1 MQGNRSDS
9 GIIRSGPEGGGGARR
24 RLHRT
29 ALLGAL
35 VLALGLFALIGGAAA
50 SAASP
55 YPPNTVIS
63 TYVDPRYGVVSVV
76 TDQWGNLI
84 NVNAATGQRIYP
96 VYADYG
102 PWGGYVA
109 PNYVNGYYGYNG
121 VYVQPNYVNGAYPY
135 YGYSPYY
142 GYTGVYRAGYTVV
155 APNGTP
161 YVLGAPYRV
170 K

>member
-1 MQGNRSDS
+1 MQGNRSDT
-9 GIIRSGPEGGGGARR
+9 GPLKGTGAPHRLRRHVII
-24 RLHRT
+24 
-29 ALLGAL
+29 GAL
-35 VLALGLFALIGGAAA
+35 GLALGLFAVIGGGAA

-96 VYADYG
+96 VYADFA

-109 PNYVNGYYGYNG
+109 PNYVNGYYYGYNG
-121 VYVQPNYVNGAYPY
+121 VYVQPNYVNGTIPY

>member
-1 MQGNRSDS
+1 MQGYRSDT
-9 GIIRSGPEGGGGARR
+9 GPLKGTGAPPRLRR
-24 RLHRT
+24 RVIV
-29 ALLGAL
+29 G
-35 VLALGLFALIGGAAA
+35 ALGLALSLLALIGGVSASA

-102 PWGGYVA
+102 YWGGYAA
-109 PNYVNGYYGYNG
+109 PGYVNGYYGY
-121 VYVQPNYVNGAYPY
+121 YPAYVNGTYPY
-135 YGYSPYY
+135 LGYAPYY
-142 GYTGVYRAGYTVV
+142 GYTGVYSGTYTVV

-161 YVLGAPYRV
+161 YALGPPYRV